1 MIHIYGGSRG
11 FGMLYLLA
19 IILSEIPRPFN
30 LAVQKG
36 LLISELPIS
45 NCIRDLLAES
55 RDMTWISRHG

>member
-1 MIHIYGGSRG
+1 
-11 FGMLYLLA
+11 MLYLLA

-36 LLISELPIS
+36 LLMSELPAS